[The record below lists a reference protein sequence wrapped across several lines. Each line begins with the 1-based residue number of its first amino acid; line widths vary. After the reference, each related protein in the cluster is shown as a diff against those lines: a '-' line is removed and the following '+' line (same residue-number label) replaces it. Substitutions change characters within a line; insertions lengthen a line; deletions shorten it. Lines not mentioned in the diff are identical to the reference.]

1 MDPVLEKVG
10 VKIFVE
16 AILKLYV
23 RLLPHH
29 LENNIRS
36 KTKCG
41 LQSRTNLISELQFLS
56 GEVQLGPS
64 LAGEIFIFLFI
75 FSFSSLF
82 FLPGEVD
89 VDDLVAVPA
98 DLKLLV
104 GPDVE
109 VLPLLVDLADDAP
122 DGQVVQ
128 VHLVPVVVL
137 HRVQEGL
144 QHPRVQVGLEKGR

>member
-1 MDPVLEKVG
+1 MSD
-10 VKIFVE
+10 FFHTT
-16 AILKLYV
+16 LK
-23 RLLPHH
+23 
-29 LENNIRS
+29 NNIRS

-64 LAGEIFIFLFI
+64 LA
-75 FSFSSLF
+75 
-82 FLPGEVD
+82 GEVD

-137 HRVQEGL
+137 HRV
-144 QHPRVQVGLEKGR
+144 

>member
-1 MDPVLEKVG
+1 MSD
-10 VKIFVE
+10 FFHTT
-16 AILKLYV
+16 LK
-23 RLLPHH
+23 
-29 LENNIRS
+29 NNIRS

-41 LQSRTNLISELQFLS
+41 LQSRTDLISELQFLS

-64 LAGEIFIFLFI
+64 LA
-75 FSFSSLF
+75 
-82 FLPGEVD
+82 GEVD

-137 HRVQEGL
+137 HRV
-144 QHPRVQVGLEKGR
+144 

>member
-1 MDPVLEKVG
+1 MDFKEGP
-10 VKIFVE
+10 
-16 AILKLYV
+16 
-23 RLLPHH
+23 
-29 LENNIRS
+29 
-36 KTKCG
+36 
-41 LQSRTNLISELQFLS
+41 NLISELQFLS

-64 LAGEIFIFLFI
+64 LA
-75 FSFSSLF
+75 
-82 FLPGEVD
+82 GEVD

-137 HRVQEGL
+137 HRV
-144 QHPRVQVGLEKGR
+144 

>member
-1 MDPVLEKVG
+1 MSDFFHTTL
-10 VKIFVE
+10 KITFD
-16 AILKLYV
+16 LKQNV
-23 RLLPHH
+23 DFKEGP
-29 LENNIRS
+29 
-36 KTKCG
+36 
-41 LQSRTNLISELQFLS
+41 NLISELQFLS

-64 LAGEIFIFLFI
+64 LA
-75 FSFSSLF
+75 
-82 FLPGEVD
+82 GEVD

-137 HRVQEGL
+137 HRV
-144 QHPRVQVGLEKGR
+144 

>member
-1 MDPVLEKVG
+1 MSD
-10 VKIFVE
+10 FFHTT
-16 AILKLYV
+16 LK
-23 RLLPHH
+23 
-29 LENNIRS
+29 NNIRS

-82 FLPGEVD
+82 FLPSEVD

-137 HRVQEGL
+137 HRV
-144 QHPRVQVGLEKGR
+144 

>member
-1 MDPVLEKVG
+1 MSD
-10 VKIFVE
+10 FFHTT
-16 AILKLYV
+16 LK
-23 RLLPHH
+23 
-29 LENNIRS
+29 
-36 KTKCG
+36 
-41 LQSRTNLISELQFLS
+41 RTFDLKQNVDFKEGPNLISELQFLS

-64 LAGEIFIFLFI
+64 LA
-75 FSFSSLF
+75 
-82 FLPGEVD
+82 GEVD

-109 VLPLLVDLADDAP
+109 VLPLIVDLADDAP

-137 HRVQEGL
+137 HRI
-144 QHPRVQVGLEKGR
+144 

>member
-64 LAGEIFIFLFI
+64 LAGEFFSIFLFVFFII
-75 FSFSSLF
+75 FFYLVRLTSTIWSPFQPISN
-82 FLPGEVD
+82 FLW
-89 VDDLVAVPA
+89 
-98 DLKLLV
+98 
-104 GPDVE
+104 
-109 VLPLLVDLADDAP
+109 
-122 DGQVVQ
+122 VQ
-128 VHLVPVVVL
+128 M
-137 HRVQEGL
+137 
-144 QHPRVQVGLEKGR
+144 